1 MKSQTHMRSAWF
13 FRKVAQRWP
22 LPPFLPR
29 TLRMYFWM
37 VRLLTLIP
45 SLSSSPRIRSAP
57 HRRPR
62 AAMSRMRLIVSG
74 GSGDVFRGR
83 DRRRQNRRK
92 PARCQ
97 RRTVS
102 GWTMAIARRHDGNKR
117 APMISFSRSTR
128 LSFGRLLRRR
138 RTLAWWR
145 RTAFSMISSRRDR
158 TASRRRLRSRSPT
171 CAEPAGTT
179 AALRDQGPTSGFE

>member
-22 LPPFLPR
+22 LQPFLPR

-45 SLSSSPRIRSAP
+45 SLSSSPRMRSAP
-57 HRRPR
+57 HKRPR
-62 AAMSRMRLIVSG
+62 AAMSRMRSIVSG

-83 DRRRQNRRK
+83 DRCRQNRRK

-102 GWTMAIARRHDGNKR
+102 GWTMAIARCHDGN
-117 APMISFSRSTR
+117 
-128 LSFGRLLRRR
+128 RRTDEQPQPVHEVEL
-138 RTLAWWR
+138 RTLA
-145 RTAFSMISSRRDR
+145 AASKDVDLVAEDGVLDDQLPPGLDR
-158 TASRRRLRSRSPT
+158 VHGDACDRSPI
-171 CAEPAGTT
+171 CAGPAATT